1 MESRRL
7 IYLGMFIGGLIGGY
21 IPSLWGAG
29 GFSFTSIL
37 GNAIGAMVGIW
48 LMFKLTRY

>member
-1 MESRRL
+1 MESKRL

-21 IPSLWGAG
+21 IPSLCGAG
-29 GFSFTSIL
+29 GLTFSSIL

-48 LMFKLTRY
+48 AMFKLTR